1 MPTGKVK
8 SVTMTSKGQVTLSS
22 KTRKKL
28 GLEKGAT
35 FLEVLVGN
43 CVLLVPEDKVLADIM
58 TRAQEAIKDAGVT
71 SDDLL
76 EEVERLKAERF
87 AKEYPDLAQ

>member
-1 MPTGKVK
+1 MAISKVK

-28 GLEKGAT
+28 GLEKGTT

-43 CVLLVPEDKVLADIM
+43 CVLLVPEDKVLSDIM
-58 TRAQEAIKDAGVT
+58 FRAQEAIKDAGIT
-71 SDDLL
+71 PEELL
-76 EEVERLKAERF
+76 QEVERLKDERF

>member
-1 MPTGKVK
+1 MWSLMAISKIK
-8 SVTMTSKGQVTLSS
+8 SVTMTSNGQVTLSS

-43 CVLLVPEDKVLADIM
+43 CVLLVAEDRVLSDIM
-58 TRAQEAIKDAGVT
+58 TRV
-71 SDDLL
+71 
-76 EEVERLKAERF
+76 
-87 AKEYPDLAQ
+87 

>member
-1 MPTGKVK
+1 MPTSKLK

-22 KTRKKL
+22 KTRKTL

-43 CVLLVPEDKVLADIM
+43 CVLLVPEDRVLSDIM
-58 TRAQEAIKDAGVT
+58 ARAQEAIKDAGIT
-71 SDDLL
+71 SEDLL
-76 EEVERLKAERF
+76 QEVERKKAERF

>member
-1 MPTGKVK
+1 MPTSKVK

-43 CVLLVPEDKVLADIM
+43 CVLLVPEDKVLSDIM
-58 TRAQEAIKDAGVT
+58 ARAQEAINDAGVT
-71 SDDLL
+71 AGGLL
-76 EEVERLKAERF
+76 EELERLKTERF

>member
-1 MPTGKVK
+1 MPTSKVK

-58 TRAQEAIKDAGVT
+58 ARAHEALKDAGVT

-76 EEVERLKAERF
+76 QEVERLKAERF